1 MGKVPQ
7 PQEEEEQGPITH
19 FHVAVIM
26 LHGLGDT
33 GDGWA
38 EIASD
43 FQPLMPHVKFIFP
56 TAPARKITLNM
67 GMSMNGWYDIA
78 SLQDINQ
85 REDAEGLQESKR
97 LVVLFWLLLRRF
109 K

>member
-1 MGKVPQ
+1 
-7 PQEEEEQGPITH
+7 
-19 FHVAVIM
+19 M

-43 FQPLMPHVKFIFP
+43 FQAVLPHVKFIFP
-56 TAPARKITLNM
+56 TAPVRKITLNM

-85 REDAEGLQESKR
+85 REDAEGLRESKR
-97 LVVLFWLLLRRF
+97 SAL
-109 K
+109 